1 MKFSYNPFLSEYELK
16 HIVWEGIEY
25 DKDKLVK
32 FVDRYNELS
41 SSRKNTIR
49 KEELRIMD
57 EILKSHNQE
66 NLKKLLNN
74 DLEYSRWATIEKYSR
89 IAAVEIVLDGK
100 YSKKTFKIISNLP
113 LSDYKLVIKRTK
125 ELVKILQEVTTET
138 EQDTSKIPGVK

>member
-1 MKFSYNPFLSEYELK
+1 MDFSYNPFPSEYQLT
-16 HIVWEGIEY
+16 HITWEGIEY
-25 DKDKLVK
+25 DKEKLIK
-32 FVDRYNELS
+32 FIDRYNELK
-41 SSRKNTIR
+41 SSRKNEYR
-49 KEELRIMD
+49 KEEIRIMD
-57 EILKSHNQE
+57 KILESHDKD
-66 NLKKLLNN
+66 NLNKLLNN

-125 ELVKILQEVTTET
+125 ELVKILQEVTNET

>member
-1 MKFSYNPFLSEYELK
+1 MKTSYNPYPSEYELK

-32 FVDRYNELS
+32 FIDEYNELKES
-41 SSRKNTIR
+41 KGKYR
-49 KEELRIMD
+49 KELFRIMD
-57 EILKSHNQE
+57 DILKSHNKE

-74 DLEYSRWATIEKYSR
+74 DYEYSRWATIEKYSR
-89 IAAVEIVLDGK
+89 IASSEIVLDGK

>member
-1 MKFSYNPFLSEYELK
+1 MKMSYNPFRSEYELK

-32 FVDRYNELS
+32 FVDRYKELS
-41 SSRKNTIR
+41 SSRKNDIR

-66 NLKKLLNN
+66 NLQKLLNN

-89 IAAVEIVLDGK
+89 IAAVDVVLDGK

-113 LSDYKLVIKRTK
+113 LTDYKLVIKRTK
-125 ELVKILQEVTTET
+125 ELVKIIQEVTTET

>member
-1 MKFSYNPFLSEYELK
+1 MKMSYNPFRSEYELK

-32 FVDRYNELS
+32 FIDRYKELS
-41 SSRKNTIR
+41 SSRKIDYR

-66 NLKKLLNN
+66 NLEKLLNN

-89 IAAVEIVLDGK
+89 IATAEVILDGK

-113 LSDYKLVIKRTK
+113 LTDYKLVIKRTK

>member
-1 MKFSYNPFLSEYELK
+1 MKMSYNPFLSEYELK

-32 FVDRYNELS
+32 FVDRYNELL

-57 EILKSHNQE
+57 EILKSHNQK
-66 NLKKLLNN
+66 NLEKLLNN

-89 IAAVEIVLDGK
+89 IAAVEVVLDGK

>member
-1 MKFSYNPFLSEYELK
+1 MKMSYNPFRSEYELK

-32 FVDRYNELS
+32 FIDRYKELS
-41 SSRKNTIR
+41 SSRKIDYR

-66 NLKKLLNN
+66 NLEKLLNN

-89 IAAVEIVLDGK
+89 IAAAEVVLDGK

-113 LSDYKLVIKRTK
+113 LTDYKLVIKRTK
-125 ELVKILQEVTTET
+125 ELVKIIQEVTTET

>member
-1 MKFSYNPFLSEYELK
+1 MSYNPYPSEYELK

-32 FVDRYNELS
+32 FIDEYNELKES
-41 SSRKNTIR
+41 KGKYR
-49 KEELRIMD
+49 KELFLIMD
-57 EILKSHNQE
+57 DILKSHNKE

-74 DLEYSRWATIEKYSR
+74 DYEYSRWATIEKYSR
-89 IAAVEIVLDGK
+89 IASSEIVLDGK

>member
-1 MKFSYNPFLSEYELK
+1 MKTSYNPYPSEYELK

-32 FVDRYNELS
+32 FIDEYNELKDS
-41 SSRKNTIR
+41 KGKYR
-49 KEELRIMD
+49 KELFVIMD
-57 EILKSHNQE
+57 NILKSHNKE
-66 NLKKLLNN
+66 NIKKLLNN
-74 DLEYSRWATIEKYSR
+74 DYEYSRWATIEKYSR
-89 IAAVEIVLDGK
+89 IASSEIVLDGK

-113 LSDYKLVIKRTK
+113 LLDYKLVIKRTK

>member
-1 MKFSYNPFLSEYELK
+1 MELSYNPFLSEYELK

-32 FVDRYNELS
+32 FVDRYKELS
-41 SSRKNTIR
+41 SSRKNDIR

-66 NLKKLLNN
+66 NLQKLLNN

-100 YSKKTFKIISNLP
+100 YSKKTFKTISNLP
-113 LSDYKLVIKRTK
+113 LTDYKLVIKRTK
-125 ELVKILQEVTTET
+125 ELVKIIQEVTTET

>member
-1 MKFSYNPFLSEYELK
+1 MSYNPYPSEYELK

-32 FVDRYNELS
+32 FIDEYNELKES
-41 SSRKNTIR
+41 KGKYR
-49 KEELRIMD
+49 KELFRIMD
-57 EILKSHNQE
+57 DILKSYNKE

-74 DLEYSRWATIEKYSR
+74 DYEYSRWATIEKYSR
-89 IAAVEIVLDGK
+89 IASSEIVLDGK

-113 LSDYKLVIKRTK
+113 LADYKLVIKRTK

>member
-1 MKFSYNPFLSEYELK
+1 MELSYNPFRSEYELK

-32 FVDRYNELS
+32 FVDRYKELS
-41 SSRKNTIR
+41 SSRKNDIR

-66 NLKKLLNN
+66 NLQKLLNN
-74 DLEYSRWATIEKYSR
+74 DLEYSWWATIEKYSR

-113 LSDYKLVIKRTK
+113 LTDYKLVIKRTK
-125 ELVKILQEVTTET
+125 ELVKIIQEVTTET

>member
-1 MKFSYNPFLSEYELK
+1 MELSYNPFRSEYELK

-32 FVDRYNELS
+32 FVDRYKELS
-41 SSRKNTIR
+41 SSRKNDIR

-66 NLKKLLNN
+66 NLQKLLNN

-113 LSDYKLVIKRTK
+113 LTDYKLVIKRTK

>member
-1 MKFSYNPFLSEYELK
+1 MSYNPYPSEYELK

-25 DKDKLVK
+25 DKDKLVE
-32 FVDRYNELS
+32 FIDEYNELKES
-41 SSRKNTIR
+41 KGKYR
-49 KEELRIMD
+49 KELFRIMD
-57 EILKSHNQE
+57 DILKSYNKE

-74 DLEYSRWATIEKYSR
+74 DYEYSRWATIEKYSR
-89 IAAVEIVLDGK
+89 IASSEIVLDGK

>member
-1 MKFSYNPFLSEYELK
+1 MKTSYNPYPSEYELK

-32 FVDRYNELS
+32 FIDEYNELKES
-41 SSRKNTIR
+41 KGKYR
-49 KEELRIMD
+49 KELFLIMD
-57 EILKSHNQE
+57 DILKSHNKE

-74 DLEYSRWATIEKYSR
+74 DYEYSRWATIEKYSR
-89 IAAVEIVLDGK
+89 ICASEIVLDGK

>member
-1 MKFSYNPFLSEYELK
+1 MKTSYNPYPSEYELK

-32 FVDRYNELS
+32 FIDEYNELKES
-41 SSRKNTIR
+41 KGKYR
-49 KEELRIMD
+49 KELFRIMD
-57 EILKSHNQE
+57 DIFKSYNKE

-74 DLEYSRWATIEKYSR
+74 DYEYSRWATIEKYSR
-89 IAAVEIVLDGK
+89 IASSEIVLDGK

>member
-1 MKFSYNPFLSEYELK
+1 MKMSYNPFLSEYELK

-57 EILKSHNQE
+57 EILKSHNQK
-66 NLKKLLNN
+66 NLEKLLNN

-89 IAAVEIVLDGK
+89 IAAVEVVLDGK